1 MHVPAEDYTAES
13 EAIFCD
19 LEELVFGHELA
30 AEDTVDVAAGDFDGV
45 VIFEDV
51 GEVLEGHCDFR
62 HVAIVTKSR
71 ESCG

>member
-1 MHVPAEDYTAES
+1 MHIPAEDYTAET
-13 EAIFCD
+13 EAVLCD

-30 AEDTVDVAAGDFDGV
+30 TEDTVDVTAGDFDGI

-51 GEVLEGHCDFR
+51 GEVLEGYCDFR